1 MECNACRLVKFDV
14 VVPPK
19 YQVQCSVSLDVSMKT
34 RVEEQ
39 AGCKH
44 TSSHSFTLPPFGGH
58 SWHLAGQRFVPA
70 FCRLP
75 SNKARDVCVKPLPC
89 SLQCCCICSTL
100 PASYTCCA
108 CTHTRKH
115 KHTHTHTQTHTQTLT
130 HMHTLWK
137 RLLRLSASA
146 LAYYVLISTHCAS
159 LPSPFSSNV
168 HTNTY
173 YKLVLSTFICKGIGV
188 PCGS

>member
-19 YQVQCSVSLDVSMKT
+19 YQVQCSVSLDVSMKM

-115 KHTHTHTQTHTQTLT
+115 THKHSHTCTHYGNVYCASAPQHWHTMSLSPHTVPPCPRHSLPTYIPTLT
-130 HMHTLWK
+130 TSW
-137 RLLRLSASA
+137 S
-146 LAYYVLISTHCAS
+146 Y
-159 LPSPFSSNV
+159 LPSSV
-168 HTNTY
+168 
-173 YKLVLSTFICKGIGV
+173 KELVYHV
-188 PCGS
+188 EVDHRMQ